1 MVFIFQIGIFE
12 IPNVHGFSKSSHIS
26 TCTHTAGIIYI
37 RTCLLTGQ
45 LPVQRQRGIRSL
57 WESTAYYGTFIN
69 IMIAM
74 MYLTLNSAKRVHI
87 SVKSLCYSKFV
98 KAVITA
104 GGRCANL
111 VMAKTYYICYFRFT
125 IMITIVLGYKRD
137 DD

>member
-1 MVFIFQIGIFE
+1 M
-12 IPNVHGFSKSSHIS
+12 
-26 TCTHTAGIIYI
+26 
-37 RTCLLTGQ
+37 
-45 LPVQRQRGIRSL
+45 QRQRGIRSL
-57 WESTAYYGTFIN
+57 WESTAYYGVFIN
-69 IMIAM
+69 IMTAM

-111 VMAKTYYICYFRFT
+111 VMAKTYYLCYFRFT